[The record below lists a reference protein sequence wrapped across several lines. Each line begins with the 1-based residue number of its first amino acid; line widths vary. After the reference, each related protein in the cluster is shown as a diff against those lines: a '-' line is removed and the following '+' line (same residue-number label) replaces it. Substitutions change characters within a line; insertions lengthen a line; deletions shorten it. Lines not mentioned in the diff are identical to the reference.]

1 MYITQIKSSDKLYNQ
16 LQEKR
21 NNYVWS
27 YFKLSMPQNFLVEE
41 SKSISL
47 VLLDKENILGSAML
61 TPENSN
67 IVRIRI
73 VFIIPSYQKKGLG
86 RKLMYVAEKIAKQ
99 NGFKEISLISPGANF
114 SFYLKLGYTI
124 DGDWWCDK
132 KTKLRTI
139 QLKKSI

>member
-21 NNYVWS
+21 NNFVWS

-41 SKSISL
+41 SKSFSL

-73 VFIIPSYQKKGLG
+73 VFIIPSYQKKDLD
-86 RKLMYVAEKIAKQ
+86 
-99 NGFKEISLISPGANF
+99 AN
-114 SFYLKLGYTI
+114 
-124 DGDWWCDK
+124 
-132 KTKLRTI
+132 
-139 QLKKSI
+139 